1 MIVANLGRQHQRS
14 LNSYFKSS
22 YEYLY
27 LFGVTSYYFIS
38 ISLKLVAHIT
48 HVFVFPQYKYDTSI
62 IRHVFLCFPDVSYQ
76 RGRTCVTFSFMKLPR
91 KGILESTKSRTQA
104 HIRFAPAQR
113 ARSMLTQH
121 QAFCVGNHQQFKKG
135 RCSRPCAKRII
146 MQSVQ
151 HE

>member
-1 MIVANLGRQHQRS
+1 MIVANLGRQHRRS

-27 LFGVTSYYFIS
+27 LFGVTSYYFIPS

-104 HIRFAPAQR
+104 HIRFAPEGTKHANSASGFLCWKSSTIQEGQ
-113 ARSMLTQH
+113 MLPPMCQKNYYV
-121 QAFCVGNHQQFKKG
+121 VG
-135 RCSRPCAKRII
+135 AT
-146 MQSVQ
+146 
-151 HE
+151 